1 MPTKARYLADL
12 LNASGELDSTGAV
25 ESIQDNIST
34 LFSAGTHTGIAFTY
48 DDSNAT
54 FSAAVTQDAQSAGF
68 YHKIT
73 VTVSGSKY
81 YLDGTQQAT
90 AILSPSVTYRFDLS
104 DSSNA
109 NHPLRF
115 STTSNGTHGGGAEI
129 SAGYTTYSK
138 TGTPGSSGAYTEVC
152 FEQDQTNPLYYYC
165 SAHSGMG
172 GTAILGVHPNTDTL
186 TEGSSNLYHTCLL
199 YTSDAADE

>member
-12 LNASGELDSTGAV
+12 LNASGELDSTGAI

-73 VTVSGSKY
+73 VTVVSDGGNKY
-81 YLDGTQQAT
+81 QLDGTTQAT
-90 AILSPSVTYRFDLS
+90 AILSPSVTYRFDMS
-104 DSSNA
+104 DSSCA

-115 STTSNGTHGGGAEI
+115 STTSNGTHGGGSEI
-129 SAGYTTYSK
+129 SAGY
-138 TGTPGSSGAYTEVC
+138 
-152 FEQDQTNPLYYYC
+152 PL
-165 SAHSGMG
+165 G
-172 GTAILGVHPNTDTL
+172 LGEL
-186 TEGSSNLYHTCLL
+186 IQLRF
-199 YTSDAADE
+199 